1 MFLVILRGRVP
12 KSFWE
17 GLGRPRGGSRGGCR
31 GRFGSLLG
39 PSWAPLGLSWLPFGP
54 SCAPSGLSWAP
65 LGPSWALLGL
75 SWSLL
80 GRFWV
85 VMTPQEASKTPQDAS
100 GTPPGHPHFEII
112 FTFLHMFIHSQ
123 GFRPEMGFKMWSKNG
138 VQSGVQQW
146 GPNMGSNMGST
157 MGSKHGVQI
166 GGPDLG
172 GLPQMVAPR
181 QFCFDT
187 FGGRVP
193 KKQPGALRRPFVSIF
208 QNGVHN
214 GVQ

>member
-1 MFLVILRGRVP
+1 MGEALIYEAFAFTGRPGGFRAPKMLKNRWCSLFLMILRGRVP

-17 GLGRPRGGSRGGCR
+17 GLGRPLGGSRGGCR

-100 GTPPGHPHFEII
+100 GTPRDPPRTSQIRDFPNVCAHVH
-112 FTFLHMFIHSQ
+112 TFARFPP
-123 GFRPEMGFKMWSKNG
+123 RNG
-138 VQSGVQQW
+138 
-146 GPNMGSNMGST
+146 
-157 MGSKHGVQI
+157 
-166 GGPDLG
+166 L
-172 GLPQMVAPR
+172 
-181 QFCFDT
+181 
-187 FGGRVP
+187 
-193 KKQPGALRRPFVSIF
+193 
-208 QNGVHN
+208 QNGI
-214 GVQ
+214 